1 MKLKKIFTICLFVII
16 SCCGCENK
24 NEIQVENINLS
35 TKSEMVDGGS
45 IGSEDLN
52 KNIINYDFPDTYQDK
67 IENVQFDTKIIV
79 SKEINQNG
87 LYSTK
92 IQLKER
98 NYDKVCDIVF
108 EGVEIETRDE
118 QDAGVGEKYG
128 KSLYC
133 VGTDNRTLYMNNRI
147 LTASNESSRLVMR
160 TISMEAG
167 EEYNADMYLTG
178 EEFEFMSIDEAYQS
192 VLQYL
197 SDIGIDIEDNDNYKY
212 NCYSLNYKTM
222 EEVERAIK
230 ENTQDTSSY
239 TFKYKDKWTQEDN
252 TYLFAIHQ
260 YCQDC
265 VVQYPAGGVFPK
277 ISDANAPIIV
287 LISQNGIERVDSA
300 EIFDFEQGN
309 EILDLL
315 KFEDIASN
323 IAEKYNML
331 LTDSKYIVEEA
342 VLYWRPSE
350 KEDLTFDL
358 IPVWEVSVKDVK
370 LDKSI
375 CIYMNALT
383 GKEID

>member
-1 MKLKKIFTICLFVII
+1 MKLKIIFTICLFVIM

-24 NEIQVENINLS
+24 DEIKVEDIKLS
-35 TKSEMVDGGS
+35 TTSEIVDDGS
-45 IGSEDLN
+45 VGNKESN
-52 KNIINYDFPDTYQDK
+52 KNIRNYDFPNTYKDE

-79 SKEINQNG
+79 SNEINQNG

-98 NYDKVCDIVF
+98 NYDKACDIVF

-118 QDAGVGEKYG
+118 QDAGVGERYG

-133 VGTDNRTLYMNNRI
+133 IGADNRTLYMNNRI
-147 LTASNESSRLVMR
+147 LTVSNESSRLVMR
-160 TISMEAG
+160 TISMEDD
-167 EEYNADMYLTG
+167 EEYNADIYLTG

-192 VLQYL
+192 ILQYL
-197 SDIGIDIEDNDNYKY
+197 SDIGVDIEDNDNYRY
-212 NCYSLNYKTM
+212 TCYSLNYKIM
-222 EEVERAIK
+222 EKVEQAIK
-230 ENTQDTSSY
+230 ENMQDTSND
-239 TFKYKDKWTQEDN
+239 TFKYKDKWTKEDN

-265 VVQYPAGGVFPK
+265 VVQYPAGGVFSK

-300 EIFDFEQGN
+300 EIFDFEQGD

-350 KEDLTFDL
+350 NEDFTFDL

-375 CIYMNALT
+375 CIYINALT
-383 GKEID
+383 GKEIN